1 MVDPGDRR
9 RFTPSTKP
17 FVNPIQKPVTGR
29 SAFTMLEMTAVL
41 AIVAALLTAGVS
53 LLPGSRN
60 RALRTGTDQ
69 LSGMIEKARARAI
82 STRSDVVLAIA
93 EPGDLA
99 DVTDGQFR
107 FALFRV
113 EKWPAGDGVP
123 ATLNAIQIDRW
134 RALPDGVAL
143 MAGDGDGLANPLD
156 APEIS
161 LSYGDRHATVRAI
174 GFHTR
179 GGLRYPVGSAP
190 IILRVANGG
199 NRRGKP
205 ASAANMLKIGRVTA
219 RPYRI
224 DP

>member
-1 MVDPGDRR
+1 
-9 RFTPSTKP
+9 
-17 FVNPIQKPVTGR
+17 
-29 SAFTMLEMTAVL
+29 MLEMAAVL
-41 AIVAALLTAGVS
+41 AIVATLLTAGVS
-53 LLPGSRN
+53 LLPGSRT

-69 LSGMIEKARARAI
+69 LAGLIEKARARAI

-99 DVTDGQFR
+99 EATDGRFR

-113 EKWPAGDGVP
+113 GNWPAGSESP
-123 ATLNAIQIDRW
+123 ATLDAVQIDRW

-143 MAGDGDGLANPLD
+143 QAGGTGGPANPLD

-161 LSYGDRHATVRAI
+161 LRYGDHQATVRAI
-174 GFHTR
+174 GFQNR
-179 GGLRYPVGSAP
+179 GGLRYPLGSGPVVLRIANSGKRHGTPAP
-190 IILRVANGG
+190 ANL
-199 NRRGKP
+199 
-205 ASAANMLKIGRVTA
+205 LKIGRVTA